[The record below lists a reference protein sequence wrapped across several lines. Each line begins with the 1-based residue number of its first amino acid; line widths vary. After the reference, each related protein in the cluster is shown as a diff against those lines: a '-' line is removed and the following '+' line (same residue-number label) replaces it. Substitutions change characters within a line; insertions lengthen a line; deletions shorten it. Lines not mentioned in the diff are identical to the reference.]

1 MKSLGGITPFRG
13 ALREAL
19 KEYGMERKV
28 REHELLVRWSEL
40 AGAAIANH
48 ATPTRFRDGVLY
60 LRVPDA
66 AWRQELSLRRAELRK
81 KLNEALHEELVTDVV
96 VR

>member
-1 MKSLGGITPFRG
+1 MRPLGGITPFSG
-13 ALREAL
+13 ALRDAL

-40 AGAAIANH
+40 AGAAVAKH
-48 ATPTRFRDGVLY
+48 ATPTRFKDGVLH
-60 LRVPDA
+60 LHVPDA
-66 AWRQELSLRRAELRK
+66 AWRQELSLRRDELRK
-81 KLNEALHEELVTDVV
+81 KLNEALHEDLVLDVV